1 VNILERLRR
10 PPKARSS
17 LSEIER
23 ALRERFA
30 FLEQQQGFE
39 LVRSEPLPDGA
50 RVAYKNVPAGQAIVV
65 FARAARGVW
74 AGIGPLDSA
83 GRLRPVNR
91 EAIEIGE
98 WRALGAIDI
107 ASVETLND
115 AIESLA
121 LALGGNRG

>member
-10 PPKARSS
+10 PPKARPR
-17 LSEIER
+17 LSDVER
-23 ALRERFA
+23 TLRERFA

-39 LVRSEPLPDGA
+39 LARSEPLPDGA

-98 WRALGAIDI
+98 WRAIGAIDI
-107 ASVETLND
+107 ASVETLHD